1 MSVLAISI
9 LCVSHLA
16 VSNSLW
22 LLWIAAYQVPLS
34 WNSPGKNTRVR
45 SHFLLQGIFLTQG
58 SHAVSRIA
66 GQLFTSWATTEAP
79 IILEW
84 IATELGSHSLL
95 ESTKNDSKFKTR
107 TYGQAPSQIP
117 YSCFPLSSVAQSL
130 PTLCNPKDFNMPDFP
145 VHRQLPVCS
154 HSCPSSWWCHPT
166 ISSVVPF
173 SSCPQSF
180 PASGSFP
187 VSQFFTSGGQNI
199 GVSASTSVL
208 PMNIQDWFPL
218 GWTGRIS
225 LQSKGLSSLFQHHT
239 SKTEILWCS
248 VFFTVQLSHP
258 SITTGKTKPLT
269 RQTFVGK
276 VMSLLFNTLSWLV
289 IAFLLRSKCLFLSWL
304 QSPSAVILEAKKKK
318 KSLSLFPLFPYLFA
332 MRWWDWMPWS

>member
-130 PTLCNPKDFNMPDFP
+130 PTLCKPKDFNMPDFP
-145 VHRQLPVCS
+145 VHRQLPEFAHTHVHRVGDAIQPSLLLSPSPPALNLSQHQGLFQWVSSS
-154 HSCPSSWWCHPT
+154 HQVAKTLEFQLQH
-166 ISSVVPF
+166 
-173 SSCPQSF
+173 QSF
-180 PASGSFP
+180 QWIFRTD
-187 VSQFFTSGGQNI
+187 F
-199 GVSASTSVL
+199 
-208 PMNIQDWFPL
+208 
-218 GWTGRIS
+218 R
-225 LQSKGLSSLFQHHT
+225 
-239 SKTEILWCS
+239 
-248 VFFTVQLSHP
+248 
-258 SITTGKTKPLT
+258 
-269 RQTFVGK
+269 
-276 VMSLLFNTLSWLV
+276 
-289 IAFLLRSKCLFLSWL
+289 
-304 QSPSAVILEAKKKK
+304 
-318 KSLSLFPLFPYLFA
+318 
-332 MRWWDWMPWS
+332 